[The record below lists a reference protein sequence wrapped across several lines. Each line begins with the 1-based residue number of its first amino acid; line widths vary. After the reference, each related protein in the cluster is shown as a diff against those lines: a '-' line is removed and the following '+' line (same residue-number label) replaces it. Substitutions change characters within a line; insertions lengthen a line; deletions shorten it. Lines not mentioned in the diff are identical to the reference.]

1 MGDRSFKLIATRH
14 PTRDGH
20 RSDCREVS
28 IMRTVLR
35 LMISAP
41 ALLALAAASPVWAQ
55 APQPAALVE
64 DVSAGMA
71 GIGAFDYVSAGKRI
85 ELGSAGKL
93 TLAYLASC
101 VEETIAGGSVTVGAE
116 QSAIAGGTVQRR
128 TVACAGK
135 TMQLTAEQSGKSGG
149 LVFRKPPNTAP
160 SAERPL
166 MVPSPGPVIS
176 LPKAGRL
183 TIARVDGTG
192 VAIVLDLPGKPID
205 LATRGLGLAPGG
217 AYRASY
223 GTSTIVFQIDAPSGA
238 PAPPI
243 ARLIRF

>member
-1 MGDRSFKLIATRH
+1 
-14 PTRDGH
+14 
-20 RSDCREVS
+20 
-28 IMRTVLR
+28 MRTVPR
-35 LMISAP
+35 ISISA
-41 ALLALAAASPVWAQ
+41 LALMALASASPVWAQ

-64 DVSAGMA
+64 DVSAGVA
-71 GIGAFDYVSAGKRI
+71 GVGAFDYVSAGKRI

-101 VEETIAGGSVTVGAE
+101 VEETIAGGNVAVGAE
-116 QSAIAGGTVQRR
+116 QSVVTGGAVQRR

-149 LVFRKPPNTAP
+149 LVFRKPPGTAAQ
-160 SAERPL
+160 AERPML
-166 MVPSPGPVIS
+166 IPNPGPVVS

-192 VAIVLDLPGKPID
+192 APIVLDLPGKPVD

-223 GTSTIVFQIDAPSGA
+223 GASTIVFQIDAPSGA